1 MKKGVSMFGFVKKS
15 VLGAALGLA
24 LCLGSAPSAMF
35 SAEATIITAQSGE
48 TRVVGL
54 GMSKSLI
61 VELPRDTADIL
72 VSDPKIADAVL
83 RSPRRVYVTGI
94 AVGATDIFFFDGAG
108 RQILALDLMVG
119 QDTAGLNRL
128 MHKHVRGTNLKA
140 ETVNDKLVVT
150 GSVASPSEA
159 RKVQDI
165 AGPFAGGVENVIN
178 LVTIDGEDQ
187 VYVQVTVAEVRREVA
202 RQLGAVAQ
210 YAFDVGNAALTATSA
225 PNNLINTSILS
236 PTGIA
241 ASFNGGGIDFN
252 FLEETSALKVLA
264 QPTLT
269 AVSGEEAKFLAGG
282 EFPVPV
288 SRDEDGNIIVTYK
301 QFGVALN
308 MVPIVHSEGRITLK
322 IGTEVSELSGENAF
336 TSSSGFTLPSILTRR
351 TNTTVEMP
359 SGGSIVL
366 GGLIKEE
373 TRMGISG
380 VPGAKDIPILGTL
393 FRSNDFKSSRTELM
407 IIVTPYIVKPVD
419 ANKLASPADNMAP
432 AISAENFFLG
442 RLTQVY
448 GVKNGR
454 SSGNFHGNVGFV
466 IE

>member
-1 MKKGVSMFGFVKKS
+1 
-15 VLGAALGLA
+15 
-24 LCLGSAPSAMF
+24 
-35 SAEATIITAQSGE
+35 
-48 TRVVGL
+48 
-54 GMSKSLI
+54 
-61 VELPRDTADIL
+61 
-72 VSDPKIADAVL
+72 
-83 RSPRRVYVTGI
+83 
-94 AVGATDIFFFDGAG
+94 
-108 RQILALDLMVG
+108 
-119 QDTAGLNRL
+119 
-128 MHKHVRGTNLKA
+128 
-140 ETVNDKLVVT
+140 
-150 GSVASPSEA
+150 
-159 RKVQDI
+159 VQDI

-210 YAFDVGNAALTATSA
+210 YAFDVGSAALTATSA

-236 PTGIA
+236 PTGIMA
-241 ASFNGGGIDFN
+241 RFNGGGIDFN

-419 ANKLASPADNMAP
+419 ANKLASPVDNMAP